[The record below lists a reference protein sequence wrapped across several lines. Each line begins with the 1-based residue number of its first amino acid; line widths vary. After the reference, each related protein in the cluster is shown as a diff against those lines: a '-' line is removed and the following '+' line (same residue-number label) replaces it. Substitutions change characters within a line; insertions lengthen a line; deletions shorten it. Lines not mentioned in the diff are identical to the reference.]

1 MESSFIVD
9 SNAGKLAR
17 WLRMMGYDTLFFSDI
32 EDGHLVDMAMKE
44 GRVVVTRDTQIAKR
58 RVAVNGSLRVILSRD
73 DDPKQ
78 QLMQVLKEL
87 NLDCR
92 QLQFTRCLECNQRL
106 VSRSK
111 EEVKNLVPPYV
122 FRTQT
127 QYMQCPSCSR
137 IFWQGTH
144 WQRMKRALEEITA
157 NSAGPA
163 GRRGG
168 TIAD

>member
-1 MESSFIVD
+1 MEITFIVD

-58 RVAVNGSLRVILSRD
+58 RVAANGSLRVILSRD

-78 QLMQVLKEL
+78 QLMQVLKDL

-92 QLQFTRCLECNQRL
+92 QMQFTRCLECNRRL

-111 EEVKNLVPPYV
+111 EEVKDLVPPYV

-127 QYMQCPSCSR
+127 QYMQCPFCKR
-137 IFWQGTH
+137 IYWQGTH
-144 WQRMKRALEEITA
+144 WQRMKRDLEEITA
-157 NSAGPA
+157 NSAGRAQP
-163 GRRGG
+163 
-168 TIAD
+168 

>member
-1 MESSFIVD
+1 MEITFIVD

-58 RVAVNGSLRVILSRD
+58 RVAANGSLKMILSRD

-78 QLMQVLKEL
+78 QLLQVLKEL

-111 EEVKNLVPPYV
+111 EEVKDLVPPYV

-127 QYMQCPSCSR
+127 QYMQCLSCSR
-137 IFWQGTH
+137 IYWQGTH
-144 WQRMKRALEEITA
+144 WQRMKRALEEIAA
-157 NSAGPA
+157 NSAGRA
-163 GRRGG
+163 ESRMGVD
-168 TIAD
+168 AD

>member
-1 MESSFIVD
+1 MEITFIVD

-44 GRVVVTRDTQIAKR
+44 GRVVVTRDTQIPKR
-58 RVAVNGSLRVILSRD
+58 RVAANGNLRVILSRD

-78 QLMQVLKEL
+78 QLMQVLKDL

-92 QLQFTRCLECNQRL
+92 QMQFTRCLECNRRL

-111 EEVKNLVPPYV
+111 EEVKDLVPPYV

-127 QYMQCPSCSR
+127 QYMQCPFCKR
-137 IFWQGTH
+137 IYWQGTH
-144 WQRMKRALEEITA
+144 WQRMKRDLEEITA
-157 NSAGPA
+157 NSAGRAQP
-163 GRRGG
+163 
-168 TIAD
+168 